1 MEKQGCVSID
11 LLNEICSNA
20 EMGRY
25 TLRALIG
32 ITKDSEFRKV
42 LARQF
47 AEYQLILDDSEEM
60 LMRLGRVPKRLSGMV
75 RGSVH
80 ASLKLNVTIDSTS
93 SHMAEMVMQGSTIGI
108 IDIIRALN
116 EYNAAAEEVKELG
129 KKLLKMEENNFEE
142 MKAYL

>member
-80 ASLKLNVTIDSTS
+80 TSLKLNVTIDSTS

-129 KKLLKMEENNFEE
+129 KKLLKTEENNFEE

>member
-1 MEKQGCVSID
+1 
-11 LLNEICSNA
+11 
-20 EMGRY
+20 
-25 TLRALIG
+25 
-32 ITKDSEFRKV
+32 
-42 LARQF
+42 
-47 AEYQLILDDSEEM
+47 
-60 LMRLGRVPKRLSGMV
+60 MRLGRVPKRLSGMV

-129 KKLLKMEENNFEE
+129 KKLLKTEENNFEE

>member
-60 LMRLGRVPKRLSGMV
+60 LMRLGRLSG
-75 RGSVH
+75 
-80 ASLKLNVTIDSTS
+80 
-93 SHMAEMVMQGSTIGI
+93 
-108 IDIIRALN
+108 
-116 EYNAAAEEVKELG
+116 
-129 KKLLKMEENNFEE
+129 
-142 MKAYL
+142 

>member
-1 MEKQGCVSID
+1 
-11 LLNEICSNA
+11 
-20 EMGRY
+20 
-25 TLRALIG
+25 
-32 ITKDSEFRKV
+32 
-42 LARQF
+42 
-47 AEYQLILDDSEEM
+47 
-60 LMRLGRVPKRLSGMV
+60 MV

-129 KKLLKMEENNFEE
+129 KKLLKTEENNFEE